1 MSDLST
7 RKDEHIDL
15 AKDAEA
21 LAQVPNSLDHVRLT
35 HQALPECDAD
45 DIDTRTRFLGK
56 PLAAPLMISG
66 MTGGSARGDA
76 INKLLAEIANT
87 HKLAFGVG
95 SQRASLS
102 QNNSQSQLRALAQ
115 DIPLIGNLG
124 AAQLIEEGG
133 LTLALK
139 AIDDLAPD
147 ALAIH
152 LNPLQELVQ
161 PEGDRAWRGVLDML
175 AKLVKSTSTPIM
187 IKEVGAGLSVKAVTR
202 LRDIG
207 IRYFDVAGLGGTNWA
222 RIENSR
228 TDQRR
233 QDIMA
238 PFMDWGIPTCQALL
252 DLRDAVND
260 IQLIGSGGVRH
271 GLDVARCLWLGAD
284 IVAAAGVFIKALEA
298 ADGSL
303 HPDQLS
309 HVLDIWKDQIRVAM
323 FLTGSSNIKALKEAD
338 GAIAPL
344 S

>member
-15 AKDAEA
+15 AKDVEA
-21 LAQVPNSLDHVRLT
+21 LAQIPNSLDRVRLT

-45 DIDTRTRFLGK
+45 HIDTRTRFLGK

-76 INKLLAEIANT
+76 INKLLAETANT

-102 QNNSQSQLRALAQ
+102 QNNSQSHLRGLAT

-124 AAQLIEEGG
+124 AAQLIEAGG
-133 LTLALK
+133 ITLALK

-161 PEGDRAWRGVLDML
+161 PEGDRAWQGVLDML

-207 IRYFDVAGLGGTNWA
+207 IRCFDVAGLGGTNWA

-252 DLRDAVND
+252 DLRDAVTD

-271 GLDVARCLWLGAD
+271 GLDV
-284 IVAAAGVFIKALEA
+284 FF
-298 ADGSL
+298 
-303 HPDQLS
+303 QS
-309 HVLDIWKDQIRVAM
+309 HL
-323 FLTGSSNIKALKEAD
+323 
-338 GAIAPL
+338 
-344 S
+344 